1 MIRQKLYSLEQTQ
14 IKMKQ
19 ECVLQY
25 LTTKLESLPSDAN
38 MPCAIYSY
46 ETEIRMLRHELE
58 SRGVQPV
65 SHIAPAA
72 HTGPQGQPPQVGHGP
87 SNLFSGIMAN
97 PGGSGTGLVPPLTQD
112 QPSIQHTLHQ
122 PVPAALP
129 GALQPPQSSYGGY
142 PPGVGMC
149 E

>member
-19 ECVLQY
+19 ECVLDSPY
-25 LTTKLESLPSDAN
+25 RARSSPTAAN
-38 MPCAIYSY
+38 MKCATYSY

-122 PVPAALP
+122 PAPAALP
-129 GALQPPQSSYGGY
+129 GALQPSGSYGGY